1 MLKFLY
7 SIFLWSLIHFSASGT
22 TNSTLLLRENFSNEK
37 HLETVLSSQSFVTTG
52 EATFSILF
60 WDLYKS
66 HLRTTSGNYPI
77 SLEQDQLIFHINYLT
92 DISNEDLIMRTVEQW
107 QHQGVSERKYEH
119 YIEELKNIWPNITKG
134 DSLAILMKKDK
145 SVFYFNEQYIGT
157 IDDDIFGQLFINIW
171 LDESTSQPSLRA
183 QLLGESQYD

>member
-1 MLKFLY
+1 
-7 SIFLWSLIHFSASGT
+7 
-22 TNSTLLLRENFSNEK
+22 
-37 HLETVLSSQSFVTTG
+37 
-52 EATFSILF
+52 
-60 WDLYKS
+60 
-66 HLRTTSGNYPI
+66 
-77 SLEQDQLIFHINYLT
+77 
-92 DISNEDLIMRTVEQW
+92 MRTVEQW